1 MADTVPR
8 NHLFNSKKV
17 RRNITSTQ
25 FPSHRSILD
34 HLRRPKYTR
43 KNQEDT
49 FRSLM
54 TVQPVIGQAKVV
66 NATNGLVDLD
76 NNYANNSKVD
86 SIPE

>member
-1 MADTVPR
+1 
-8 NHLFNSKKV
+8 
-17 RRNITSTQ
+17 
-25 FPSHRSILD
+25 
-34 HLRRPKYTR
+34 
-43 KNQEDT
+43 
-49 FRSLM
+49 M